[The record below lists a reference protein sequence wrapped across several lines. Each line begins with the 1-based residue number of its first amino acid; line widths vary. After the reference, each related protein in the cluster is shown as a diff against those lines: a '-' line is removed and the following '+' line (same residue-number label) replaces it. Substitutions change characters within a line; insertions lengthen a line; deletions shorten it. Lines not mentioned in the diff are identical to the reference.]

1 MNRRGLF
8 AVVAA
13 IMGLLALA
21 PGAMGRSVYV
31 TNSGDGTVVVF
42 DSVTH
47 AVTAA
52 IPLGGEPVDVAIT
65 PNGARAYVANK
76 GKDSVA
82 VIDTATNSPL
92 VESIPVGKEPVGI
105 AAAPDGHSIYV
116 ANSGDET
123 VSVIDTGT
131 NTVVDSPIRLN
142 RLVPGEVVT
151 PDGVAV
157 TPDGTRLL
165 VAQRSG
171 DVAVV
176 DTTGRNIFGSVPD
189 SSAPSRLA
197 IGPGGG
203 RGFVTDSA
211 AATVTAFN
219 PPSGNTIG
227 TPISVGSKPAGIAV
241 APSGDTA
248 YVASPSEGTVTAVD
262 TALNL
267 ATNGGPSGGFPGAT
281 GIAIRPDGL
290 EGYVTNGT
298 GSTVSILNTTSIGS
312 VGTIQVG
319 AAPTGVA
326 VVPDQGPQASFFVSP
341 ARGRAKKALTF
352 KAAGSKDS
360 DGQIASY
367 AWDFG
372 DGGRLEGAQVT
383 RKHRYK
389 KPGTYLVTLAVT
401 DNEGCSSRLIYT
413 GQTAS
418 CNGSGAAIA
427 TGLITVGD
435 TAGPILR
442 LAGAKTQG
450 LRRRVSI
457 RARCPREPC
466 GVRARGVLVTSFE
479 RHGETLHRNRR
490 IGVAQALSPSRS
502 WRTLRLRV
510 PGGARREARRT
521 LLGGGEAKITVSVVA
536 RDLDGELR
544 LARRKIDLVLP

>member
-1 MNRRGLF
+1 MKTRGLF
-8 AVVAA
+8 AMVAV
-13 IMGLLALA
+13 IMGLLAFA
-21 PGAMGRSVYV
+21 PGAMARSVYV
-31 TNSGDGTVVVF
+31 TNSGDGTVAVF

-47 AVTAA
+47 AVSAV
-52 IPLGGEPVDVAIT
+52 IPVGGEPVDVAIS

-82 VIDTATNSPL
+82 VIDTATNSPA
-92 VESIPVGKEPVGI
+92 VEPIPVGKEPVGI
-105 AAAPDGHSIYV
+105 AASPDGHSVYV

-123 VSVIDTGT
+123 VSVIDTGF
-131 NTVVDSPIRLN
+131 NAVVGAPIRLN
-142 RLVPGEVVT
+142 RFLGEVVV

-176 DTTGRNIFGSVPD
+176 DTGSRSIIGYVGDP
-189 SSAPSRLA
+189 SAPSRLA

-219 PPSGNTIG
+219 PPSGNVIG
-227 TPISVGSKPAGIAV
+227 GPIPVGSKPAGIAI
-241 APSGDTA
+241 APKGDFA

-262 TALNL
+262 TALNVS
-267 ATNGGPSGGFPGAT
+267 TFGGPIGGFPGAT

-290 EGYVTNGT
+290 QGFVTNSA
-298 GSTVSILNTTSIGS
+298 GSSVSILDTTDARSLGS
-312 VGTIQVG
+312 IQVG
-319 AAPTGVA
+319 AAPAGIA
-326 VVPDQGPQASFFVSP
+326 VVPDQGPQATFFISP

-352 KAAGSKDS
+352 KAAGSKDP
-360 DGQIASY
+360 DGQIATY

-372 DGGRLEGAQVT
+372 DGGRLEGAQTT

-389 KPGTYLVTLAVT
+389 KPGTYLVTLVVT
-401 DNEGCSSRLIYT
+401 DDEGCSSRLVYT

-418 CNGSGAAIA
+418 CNGSSAAIA
-427 TGLITVGD
+427 TRLIVIGD

-442 LAGAKTQG
+442 LGGAKTQSLG
-450 LRRRVSI
+450 RRVKV

-466 GVRARGVLVTSFE
+466 ELRARGVLVTSFE
-479 RHGETLHRNRR
+479 LNGATVRRSHRLGE
-490 IGVAQALSPSRS
+490 AQALGFSRGS
-502 WRTLRLRV
+502 RVLRLRV
-510 PGGARREARRT
+510 PGGARRDARRT
-521 LLGGGEAKITVSVVA
+521 LLGGGKAKAKVSVIA
-536 RDLDGELR
+536 RDSDGELR
-544 LARRKIDLVLP
+544 LVRRTVDLVLS